1 MRGGRVTA
9 PAALRDSARQR
20 SAGLRPAI
28 RVERSGDGGTSP
40 DKSESRR
47 LGPVG
52 PHPRTARRFRA
63 GLPKCG
69 ESRTETPE
77 QEGLG
82 SGDPTPSRSW
92 LGNRN
97 SLARLRR
104 AAASS
109 DWSLLICERGGPFHT
124 FPPVT
129 QAATEFAAIVFC
141 PLGSTPPRQKSAGTA
156 WNADLWAVLPGGAR
170 HSWPQAS
177 GRRIAAPP
185 HDAARQRQRHS
196 CRWHRPP
203 GNAGPPV
210 GTAGRR
216 PAGGASLLPRMA
228 PQGKDTAIRADGTGR
243 RGTPDL
249 RSAQLAAGQRAA
261 HRCSP
266 A

>member
-47 LGPVG
+47 LGLGRP
-52 PHPRTARRFRA
+52 PSPDRPALRA

-129 QAATEFAAIVFC
+129 QAANGVRCHCFLRARQYATTPKKRGNGLERR
-141 PLGSTPPRQKSAGTA
+141 PLGSS
-156 WNADLWAVLPGGAR
+156 PGGAR

-185 HDAARQRQRHS
+185 HDAARVADS
-196 CRWHRPP
+196 
-203 GNAGPPV
+203 AGDLC
-210 GTAGRR
+210 G
-216 PAGGASLLPRMA
+216 MA
-228 PQGKDTAIRADGTGR
+228 PQGKDTAVQPAGER
-243 RGTPDL
+243 RPPGP
-249 RSAQLAAGQRAA
+249 QLLAPAAGELRGVAV
-261 HRCSP
+261 
-266 A
+266 